1 MLICPSYPC
10 APHSAVKWKRT
21 TENERE
27 EMKKKRNNGN
37 CTQSFCCLSFE
48 LICAAKRL

>member
-1 MLICPSYPC
+1 MLICAPLSPS

-27 EMKKKRNNGN
+27 EMKKKNNNGN
-37 CTQSFCCLSFE
+37 CTQSFCCLS
-48 LICAAKRL
+48 